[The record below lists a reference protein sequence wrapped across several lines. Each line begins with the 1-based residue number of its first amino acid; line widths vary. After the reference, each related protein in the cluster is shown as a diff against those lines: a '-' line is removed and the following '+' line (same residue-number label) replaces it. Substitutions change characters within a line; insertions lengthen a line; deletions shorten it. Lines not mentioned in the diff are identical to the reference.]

1 MKKIQSIH
9 FVGIKGVGMTP
20 LALIAKESGIRVTG
34 SDIADTFITDQVLHN
49 AGINPLVG
57 FDPTQIGDIDLV
69 ITTGAHGGFSNP
81 QVIEA
86 KNRGIPV
93 LTKGQAVGAFM
104 KGELLHRQFEGIA
117 IAGTH
122 GKTTTSA
129 MAATLLQA
137 AGLDPTYIIGTS
149 DVATLGAS
157 GHLGRGKYFIAEAD
171 EYATEPN
178 ADRTPQFLWQH
189 PKIAV
194 ITNIDHDHVDIYQTI
209 DDVRQ
214 AFANFMKNIHPDGVL
229 IACGDNQET
238 RKVLIGY
245 EKRVITYGF
254 SQQNDYVITRFS
266 SGEGTTFFRVQSKGV
281 ELGEFSIQVAGEHN
295 SLNALAAILVGIE
308 VGIPLNKI
316 KQGIKTYRGSKRRFE
331 KKGVLPSGALLY
343 DDYAHHP
350 TEIKN
355 TLKAFRT
362 IFPKKRVICIF
373 QPHTYSRT
381 KQLFIEFQQAFS
393 DADQVIIVDIYASK
407 REAADVSVSS
417 VLLVEQMRKYHK
429 DVKHIPTIGGV
440 VEYIQHINPRSDTVV
455 VLMGAG
461 DIYKIADSLG
471 VKHES

>member
-1 MKKIQSIH
+1 MKKIRSIH

-20 LALIAKESGIRVTG
+20 LALIAKEAGMRVTG
-34 SDIADTFITDQVLHN
+34 SDIADTFITDQVLHD
-49 AGINPLVG
+49 AGISPLVG
-57 FDPTQIGDIDLV
+57 FDPADIGDIDLV
-69 ITTGAHGGFSNP
+69 ITTGAHGGFGNP

-86 KNRGIPV
+86 KRRAIPV

-104 KGELLHRQFEGIA
+104 DGDVLQRRFDGIA

-137 AGLDPTYIIGTS
+137 AGLHPTYIIGTS
-149 DVATLGAS
+149 AVPSLGAA
-157 GHLGRGKYFIAEAD
+157 GHLGQGKYFIAEAD

-194 ITNIDHDHVDIYQTI
+194 ITNIDHDHVDMYQTI

-214 AFANFMKNIHPDGVL
+214 AFSDFTKNIKQDGVL
-229 IACGDNQET
+229 IACGDNLEI
-238 RKVLIGY
+238 RKLLSEY
-245 EKRVITYGF
+245 ENRVITYGF
-254 SQQNDYVITRFS
+254 SQQNDYVISRFS
-266 SGEGTTFFRVQSKGV
+266 SNEEHTFFRVESKGI

-295 SLNALAAILVGIE
+295 CLNALAAIVIGIE
-308 VGIPLNKI
+308 VGIPLEKI
-316 KQGIKTYRGSKRRFE
+316 KQGIRTYRGSKRRFE

-350 TEIKN
+350 TEIKS
-355 TLKAFRT
+355 TLQAFRT
-362 IFPKKRVICIF
+362 IFPKKRIICIF

-381 KQLFIEFQQAFS
+381 KQLFVEFQQAFS

-407 REAADVSVSS
+407 REAADLSVSS
-417 VLLVEQMRKYHK
+417 VLLVDQMRKYHK
-429 DVKHIPTIGGV
+429 DVRHIPTITGV
-440 VEYIQHINPRSDTVV
+440 VEYIKHSNPRSDTVV

-461 DIYKIADSLG
+461 DVYKIADMIGSRT
-471 VKHES
+471 